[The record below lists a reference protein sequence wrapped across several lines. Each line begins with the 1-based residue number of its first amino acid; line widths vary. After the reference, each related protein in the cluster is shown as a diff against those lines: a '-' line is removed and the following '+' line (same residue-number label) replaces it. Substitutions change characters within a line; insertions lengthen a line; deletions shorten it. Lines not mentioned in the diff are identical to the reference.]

1 METSTPSGPSKTEL
15 LALAK
20 GLRACEPAAVDL
32 AVAFLAGDSRGH
44 WHNRARAKF
53 ARRLKHCPLRPEQSR
68 AVVDC
73 IIARMRHGHFPEQFI
88 DQLRLALHLDLDAV
102 VAASREALDSPL
114 LHVQRLAGWVVAFH
128 GNGLHTPGSNDPGD
142 GLT

>member
-1 METSTPSGPSKTEL
+1 METSTQSQPGKAEL

-20 GLRACEPAAVDL
+20 GLKACEPAAMDL

-88 DQLRLALHLDLDAV
+88 DQLRLALHLDRQAV

-114 LHVQRLAGWVVAFH
+114 LHVQRLAGWVIAFH
-128 GNGLHTPGSNDPGD
+128 GEGLRTPGPMDPD
-142 GLT
+142 HEPT